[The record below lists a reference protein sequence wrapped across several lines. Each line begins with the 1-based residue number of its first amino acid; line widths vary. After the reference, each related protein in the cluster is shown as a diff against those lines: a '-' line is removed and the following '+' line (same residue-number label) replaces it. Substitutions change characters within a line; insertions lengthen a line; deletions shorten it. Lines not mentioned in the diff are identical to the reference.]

1 MSETYNVCCVLSTQT
16 FFNKK
21 RKCEYGVDNVAWL
34 MRMLKQHITL
44 PANFY
49 CLSDVPFDIDGVERI
64 PLIHGWPGW
73 WSKLE
78 LFRPGLF
85 DDNVF
90 YIDLDM
96 AILHNIDHFVSI
108 ADPDEFWILN
118 SMSKN
123 TSPERSKAVNSS
135 MMAWNGDYSYLYDA
149 FCQNPKRYMKEYSVS
164 HKWADQE
171 FINDRHNDLQR
182 FQLLY
187 PGQIMSY
194 LKNYRTDEDVIRCRV
209 MCFHGEVKPQDV
221 QHDWLPKYK
230 GA

>member
-1 MSETYNVCCVLSTQT
+1 
-16 FFNKK
+16 
-21 RKCEYGVDNVAWL
+21 
-34 MRMLKQHITL
+34 
-44 PANFY
+44 
-49 CLSDVPFDIDGVERI
+49 
-64 PLIHGWPGW
+64 
-73 WSKLE
+73 
-78 LFRPGLF
+78 
-85 DDNVF
+85 
-90 YIDLDM
+90 
-96 AILHNIDHFVSI
+96 
-108 ADPDEFWILN
+108 
-118 SMSKN
+118 
-123 TSPERSKAVNSS
+123 
-135 MMAWNGDYSYLYDA
+135 
-149 FCQNPKRYMKEYSVS
+149 MKEYSVS